1 MEDLKVR
8 QMSLQ
13 LVNYIISKDAVGS
26 MRNPA
31 LVWLFSQ
38 KWVFYKILQCIIA
51 ESIVL
56 Y

>member
-1 MEDLKVR
+1 
-8 QMSLQ
+8 MSLQ

-31 LVWLFSQ
+31 LFGHSH
-38 KWVFYKILQCIIA
+38 KNGFFIKCYSAYIA